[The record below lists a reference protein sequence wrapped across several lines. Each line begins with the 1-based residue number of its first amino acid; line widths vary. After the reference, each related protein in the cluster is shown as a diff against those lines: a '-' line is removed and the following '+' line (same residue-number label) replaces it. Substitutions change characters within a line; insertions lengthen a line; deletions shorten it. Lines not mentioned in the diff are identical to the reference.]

1 MISVSEWLD
10 QFIKI
15 QKQRDIT
22 VKTVQEKIYL
32 ANCVNKKIGNRPM
45 NIIRTLD
52 LFMIIDQF
60 SQQKKQNKAVRM
72 YLFFKQCFKTAWARG
87 IIENDPAARLERP
100 VCKVKRERLELNE
113 FLKILKITKLL
124 APEYVYIG
132 MLAALITGRR
142 PCELVNITMNDI
154 ESDYLNVKTAK
165 TGVIVSLPLD
175 LKLKVIGTS
184 LRDLF
189 VMTNGKKYLVERDG
203 INPKVAPQ
211 SLSTWFFKMR
221 EASEIYADE
230 GRTPPSFYEIR
241 SLSALLYNDQ
251 GIDVNKLLGH
261 TSLSST
267 RIYADRRGKG
277 DFRFVLEN

>member
-165 TGVIVSLPLD
+165 TGVIVSLPID
-175 LKLKVIGTS
+175 LKLKLIGTS
-184 LRDLF
+184 LSDLF